1 MSFPIHLRAK
11 GRYRKHTPGVMN
23 KTETR
28 YSEHLAALVQ
38 ARQLAWFRFDCIK
51 LRLAD
56 KTFYSPDFLVM
67 TMDGQLE
74 CHDAKGGPSEDD
86 ARVKIKVAASLFP
99 FRFFEVRKTK
109 NGWERE
115 EF

>member
-1 MSFPIHLRAK
+1 
-11 GRYRKHTPGVMN
+11 MN
-23 KTETR
+23 KTETA

-38 ARQLAWFRFDCIK
+38 ARQLAWFLFEPFK

-56 KTFYSPDFLVM
+56 RTFYDPDFALM
-67 TMDGQLE
+67 QMDGTLE
-74 CHDAKGGPSEDD
+74 CHDVKGGPSEED
-86 ARVKIKVAASLFP
+86 ARVKIKVAAARFP

-109 NGWERE
+109 GGWQKE